1 MTNNFYNNFFN
12 VVKNFPKKVALEF
25 HGISVTYL
33 ELDNSVRCLENNLIK
48 LGLRKGDRIIVSI
61 QKSLEYIYLY
71 ISCLKSGVIFIPLNP
86 EYSDS
91 EFNYFIDDCNPK
103 MIVFDEKTIRK
114 ITHNKILI
122 AELSQDKKEPQII
135 EGTSI
140 VSEKDPAV
148 FIYTSGT
155 TGKSKAAVISQ
166 KNILKNAADL
176 IERWQISSFDS
187 LLHVLPLF
195 HVHGLFVGL
204 NIILLRGGTIL
215 IKRNFSVKETI
226 EDLSKCSLFMGV
238 PTIYK
243 RLVESDILNTENTK
257 KTRLLISGS
266 APMSVDLHEKIYSKT
281 GHKILERYGMSEAGM
296 ITSNYIDKKKIGT
309 VGVSL
314 DSVEVRIMSDSEKII
329 GKNIVGNIEIKGH
342 SVFNGYWNQP
352 EKNKESFTKD
362 GWFKTGDMGYLD
374 EDNFLTISG
383 RSKELII
390 TGGYNVYPKEV
401 EDVLMQ
407 FQKVHDCAVV
417 GRNDHD
423 LGEVII
429 AYIVLKEN
437 TGLDNLFTFL
447 KEKLVKYKIPKEI
460 IKVEKIPR
468 NAMGKIVRSD
478 LK

>member
-1 MTNNFYNNFFN
+1 MTNNFYDNFFK
-12 VVKNFPKKVALEF
+12 VVKSFPNKVALEF
-25 HGISVTYL
+25 HGNLVSYAA
-33 ELDNSVRCLENNLIK
+33 LDNSVRCFENNLMD
-48 LGLRKGDRIIVSI
+48 LGLKKGDRIIVSI
-61 QKSLEYIYLY
+61 EKSLEYIYLY
-71 ISCLKSGVIFIPLNP
+71 LSCLKSGVIFIPLNP
-86 EYSDS
+86 DYSDS
-91 EFNYFIDDCNPK
+91 EMNYFLNDCSPK
-103 MIVFDEKTIRK
+103 LI
-114 ITHNKILI
+114 ILDKETDRQI
-122 AELSQDKKEPQII
+122 EYSKVLINELSLYKDTQTIKRSSVVNEQ
-135 EGTSI
+135 
-140 VSEKDPAV
+140 DPAV

-166 KNILKNAADL
+166 NNIVKNASDL
-176 IERWQISSFDS
+176 IKRWQISSQDT

-204 NIILLRGGTIL
+204 NLILLRGGTIS
-215 IKRNFSVKETI
+215 IKRNFSINETI
-226 EDLSKCSLFMGV
+226 DGLSQSSLFMGV

-243 RLVESDILNTENTK
+243 RLYESDRLNAENTK
-257 KTRLLISGS
+257 NTRLLISGS
-266 APMSVDLHEKIYSKT
+266 ARMSIDLHEKIYSKT

-309 VGVSL
+309 VGASL
-314 DSVEVRIMSDSEKII
+314 DSVEVRVMSDSEKVVRKKII
-329 GKNIVGNIEIKGH
+329 GNIEIKGH

-352 EKNKESFTKD
+352 QKNKESFTKD

-374 EDNFLTISG
+374 EDSFLTISG

-417 GRNDHD
+417 GRSDHD
-423 LGEVII
+423 LGEIII

-437 TGLDNLFTFL
+437 TGMDNLFTFL
-447 KEKLVKYKIPKEI
+447 QERLVRYKIPKEI

>member
-1 MTNNFYNNFFN
+1 MTNNFYSSFFN
-12 VVKNFPKKVALEF
+12 VVKRFPKKIALEF
-25 HGISVTYL
+25 HDISISYL
-33 ELDNSVRCLENNLIK
+33 ELDKSVRSLENGLME

-61 QKSLEYIYLY
+61 EKSLEYIYLY
-71 ISCLKSGVIFIPLNP
+71 LSCLKSGVIFIPLNP
-86 EYSDS
+86 DYSDS
-91 EFNYFIDDCNPK
+91 EFDYFIDDCDPK
-103 MIVFDEKTIRK
+103 IIVLDKKTNRQIK
-114 ITHNKILI
+114 HNKVLVTD
-122 AELSQDKKEPQII
+122 LSLNKDIPII
-135 EGTSI
+135 DGTS
-140 VSEKDPAV
+140 VVKEQEPAV

-166 KNILKNAADL
+166 NNILKNAADL
-176 IERWQISSFDS
+176 IERWKISSFDT

-204 NIILLRGGTIL
+204 NIILLSGGTIF
-215 IKRNFSVKETI
+215 IKRNFSIEETM
-226 EDLSKCSLFMGV
+226 DKLSKCSLFMGV

-243 RLVESDILNTENTK
+243 RLADSDRLNAENTNNI
-257 KTRLLISGS
+257 RLLISGS

-309 VGVSL
+309 VGTSL
-314 DSVEVRIMSDSEKII
+314 DSVEVRVMSDSEKII
-329 GKNIVGNIEIKGH
+329 AKNIVGNIEIKGH
-342 SVFNGYWNQP
+342 SVFRGYWNQP
-352 EKNKESFTKD
+352 EENKKSFTKD

-437 TGLDNLFTFL
+437 TDMDNLFTYL
-447 KEKLVKYKIPKEI
+447 KARLVKYKIPKEI